1 MPRFED
7 NPTCWK
13 ITICKGAAVKIG
25 VNQILASIWE
35 FTKTLKIVFS
45 VSPLALGLYT
55 VNAIYGDTITMPCP
69 LEVPDGLMF
78 GKWKYEMPNGSPVFI
93 AFRSSTKKNVQYDDV
108 PDYKDRLSLSE
119 NYTLSIK
126 NARISDEKRFVC
138 MLVTEDD
145 VSEEPTIVK
154 VFNAEL
160 VDANCSCSLHQYFY
174 PIYVLEQPSQPEILH
189 QANLLETEKLQML
202 GECISRDS
210 YPEGNVTWYKNGRVL
225 QPLDD
230 VVVINLQKIVDRTTG
245 LFTMTSSLQYMPTK
259 EDVNAKF
266 SCIVTYYG
274 PSGQKTMQSEPVV
287 FDVHY
292 PTEKVTIQVLPQ
304 SSTIKE
310 GDNITLKC
318 SGNGNPP
325 PQEFL
330 FYIPGETEGIRS
342 SDSYV
347 MTDVRRNATGEYKC
361 SLTDKSMMDSTTIT
375 VHYLDL
381 QLTPSGEVT
390 KQIGEALP
398 VSCTISSSRNATV
411 FWIKDNTRMQTSPS
425 FSSLQYQDAGNYVC
439 ETTLQEVE
447 GLRKRQTLKLIVE
460 GKPQIKM
467 TKKTNTNKM
476 SKTIICHVEGFPKP
490 AVQWTVTGSGSILNK
505 ASIFLIYSPKTR
517 TEETKYVNGK
527 FSSKIII
534 APEEN
539 VTLTCI
545 AENELE
551 RTVTSMNV
559 SAISIPEYD
568 EPEDRTDD
576 NSEKVNDQ
584 AKLIVG
590 IVVGLLLV
598 ALIAGVVYWLYM
610 KKSNFLEWGKAV
622 TVGALDSKRKLVTP
636 KESLRRQQHRTF
648 QVCRG
653 KKNIPFFV
661 IGVVVCIILY
671 CLVIHTKTASKHVD
685 KDLGNIEENK
695 KLEENNHKSET

>member
-1 MPRFED
+1 
-7 NPTCWK
+7 
-13 ITICKGAAVKIG
+13 
-25 VNQILASIWE
+25 
-35 FTKTLKIVFS
+35 
-45 VSPLALGLYT
+45 PLALGLYT
-55 VNAIYGDTITMPCP
+55 VNAVYGDTITMPCP

-154 VFNAEL
+154 VFK
-160 VDANCSCSLHQYFY
+160 
-174 PIYVLEQPSQPEILH
+174 QPSQPEILH
-189 QANLLETEKLQML
+189 QADLLETEKLQML
-202 GECISRDS
+202 GECVSRDS

-225 QPLDD
+225 QPVDD

-245 LFTMTSSLQYMPTK
+245 LFTMTSSLQYVPTK

-342 SDSYV
+342 SDTYV

-460 GKPQIKM
+460 GKRADSYNCSLFFLNKIVNCNVVLVGKPQIKI

-490 AVQWTVTGSGSILNK
+490 AVQWTITGSGSIINK
-505 ASIFLIYSPKTR
+505 AK
-517 TEETKYVNGK
+517 ETKYVNGK
-527 FSSKIII
+527 FSSKIVI

-568 EPEDRTDD
+568 ETEGRSGDS
-576 NSEKVNDQ
+576 SENVNDQ

-598 ALIAGVVYWLYM
+598 ALIAGVVYWLYV
-610 KKSNFLEWGKAV
+610 KKS
-622 TVGALDSKRKLVTP
+622 
-636 KESLRRQQHRTF
+636 
-648 QVCRG
+648 
-653 KKNIPFFV
+653 
-661 IGVVVCIILY
+661 
-671 CLVIHTKTASKHVD
+671 KTASKHVD

>member
-1 MPRFED
+1 
-7 NPTCWK
+7 
-13 ITICKGAAVKIG
+13 
-25 VNQILASIWE
+25 
-35 FTKTLKIVFS
+35 
-45 VSPLALGLYT
+45 
-55 VNAIYGDTITMPCP
+55 MPCR

-78 GKWKYEMPNGSPVFI
+78 GKWKYV
-93 AFRSSTKKNVQYDDV
+93 
-108 PDYKDRLSLSE
+108 
-119 NYTLSIK
+119 SIY
-126 NARISDEKRFVC
+126 
-138 MLVTEDD
+138 L
-145 VSEEPTIVK
+145 
-154 VFNAEL
+154 
-160 VDANCSCSLHQYFY
+160 Y

-189 QANLLETEKLQML
+189 QADFLETEKLKML
-202 GECISRDS
+202 GECVVRDS

-225 QPLDD
+225 QPVEE
-230 VVVINLQKIVDRTTG
+230 VVVINLRKVENRSTG

-259 EDVNAKF
+259 EDANAKF
-266 SCIVTYYG
+266 TCIVTYYG
-274 PSGQKTMQSEPVV
+274 PSGQKTVQSEPVV

-292 PTEKVTIQVLPQ
+292 PTEKVTIRVLSQ

-310 GDNITLKC
+310 GDNVTLKC

-330 FYIPGETEGIRS
+330 FYIPVSPFLLSLCSEIFCIIPLSNTAIT
-342 SDSYV
+342 DS
-347 MTDVRRNATGEYKC
+347 
-361 SLTDKSMMDSTTIT
+361 
-375 VHYLDL
+375 
-381 QLTPSGEVT
+381 LTPSGEVT

-411 FWIKDNTRMQTSPS
+411 FWIKDNTRMKTSPS
-425 FSSLQYQDAGNYVC
+425 FSSLQYQDAGNYIC

-447 GLRKRQTLKLIVE
+447 GLKKRKTLKLIVE

-476 SKTIICHVEGFPKP
+476 SKTVVCHVEGFPKP
-490 AVQWTVTGSGSILNK
+490 AVQWTVTGSGSLINK
-505 ASIFLIYSPKTR
+505 

-545 AENELE
+545 AENQLE
-551 RTVTSMNV
+551 RTVTSLNV

-568 EPEDRTDD
+568 EPEDRNDD

-598 ALIAGVVYWLYM
+598 ALVAGVVYWLYV
-610 KKSNFLEWGKAV
+610 KKS
-622 TVGALDSKRKLVTP
+622 
-636 KESLRRQQHRTF
+636 
-648 QVCRG
+648 
-653 KKNIPFFV
+653 
-661 IGVVVCIILY
+661 
-671 CLVIHTKTASKHVD
+671 KTASKHVD

>member
-1 MPRFED
+1 MPVRKNCFFSL
-7 NPTCWK
+7 CC
-13 ITICKGAAVKIG
+13 ITQHLTALSSSREHIHYF
-25 VNQILASIWE
+25 L
-35 FTKTLKIVFS
+35 FFS
-45 VSPLALGLYT
+45 VSLLALGLYT
-55 VNAIYGDTITMPCP
+55 VNAVYGDTITMPCR

-78 GKWKYEMPNGSPVFI
+78 GKWKYV
-93 AFRSSTKKNVQYDDV
+93 
-108 PDYKDRLSLSE
+108 
-119 NYTLSIK
+119 SIY
-126 NARISDEKRFVC
+126 
-138 MLVTEDD
+138 L
-145 VSEEPTIVK
+145 
-154 VFNAEL
+154 
-160 VDANCSCSLHQYFY
+160 Y

-189 QANLLETEKLQML
+189 QADFLETEKLKML
-202 GECISRDS
+202 GECVVRDS

-225 QPLDD
+225 QPVEE
-230 VVVINLQKIVDRTTG
+230 VVVINLRKVENRSTG

-259 EDVNAKF
+259 EDANAKF
-266 SCIVTYYG
+266 TCIVTYYG
-274 PSGQKTMQSEPVV
+274 PSGQKTVQSEPVV

-292 PTEKVTIQVLPQ
+292 PTEKVTIRVLSQ

-310 GDNITLKC
+310 GDNVTLKC

-330 FYIPGETEGIRS
+330 FYIPVS
-342 SDSYV
+342 PFLLSL
-347 MTDVRRNATGEYKC
+347 C
-361 SLTDKSMMDSTTIT
+361 SEIFCIIP
-375 VHYLDL
+375 YLDL

-411 FWIKDNTRMQTSPS
+411 FWIKDNTRMKTSPS
-425 FSSLQYQDAGNYVC
+425 FSSLQYQDAGNYIC

-447 GLRKRQTLKLIVE
+447 GLKKRKTLKLIVE

-476 SKTIICHVEGFPKP
+476 SKTVVCHVEGFPKP
-490 AVQWTVTGSGSILNK
+490 AVQWTVTGSGSLINK
-505 ASIFLIYSPKTR
+505 

-545 AENELE
+545 AENQLE
-551 RTVTSMNV
+551 RTVTSLNV

-568 EPEDRTDD
+568 EPEDRNDD

-598 ALIAGVVYWLYM
+598 ALVAGVVYWLYV
-610 KKSNFLEWGKAV
+610 KKS
-622 TVGALDSKRKLVTP
+622 
-636 KESLRRQQHRTF
+636 
-648 QVCRG
+648 
-653 KKNIPFFV
+653 
-661 IGVVVCIILY
+661 
-671 CLVIHTKTASKHVD
+671 KTASKHVD

>member
-1 MPRFED
+1 
-7 NPTCWK
+7 
-13 ITICKGAAVKIG
+13 
-25 VNQILASIWE
+25 
-35 FTKTLKIVFS
+35 
-45 VSPLALGLYT
+45 PLALGLYT
-55 VNAIYGDTITMPCP
+55 VNAVYGDTITMPCR

-154 VFNAEL
+154 VFK
-160 VDANCSCSLHQYFY
+160 
-174 PIYVLEQPSQPEILH
+174 QPSQPEILH
-189 QANLLETEKLQML
+189 QADFLETEKLQML
-202 GECISRDS
+202 GECVARDS

-225 QPLDD
+225 QP
-230 VVVINLQKIVDRTTG
+230 VEEAVVINLQKIANRSTG

-259 EDVNAKF
+259 EDANAKF
-266 SCIVTYYG
+266 SCVVTYYG
-274 PSGQKTMQSEPVV
+274 PSGQKTIQSEPVV

-342 SDSYV
+342 SDTYS

-425 FSSLQYQDAGNYVC
+425 FSSLQYQDAGNYIC
-439 ETTLQEVE
+439 ATTLQEVE
-447 GLRKRQTLKLIVE
+447 GLQKRKTLKLIVE

-476 SKTIICHVEGFPKP
+476 SKTIVCHVEGFPKP
-490 AVQWTVTGSGSILNK
+490 AVQWTVTGSGSIINK
-505 ASIFLIYSPKTR
+505 AK
-517 TEETKYVNGK
+517 ETKYVNGK
-527 FSSKIII
+527 FSSKIVI

-545 AENELE
+545 AENQLE
-551 RTVTSMNV
+551 RTVTSLNV
-559 SAISIPEYD
+559 SASECLLKTISLKHA
-568 EPEDRTDD
+568 
-576 NSEKVNDQ
+576 KVT
-584 AKLIVG
+584 L
-590 IVVGLLLV
+590 
-598 ALIAGVVYWLYM
+598 
-610 KKSNFLEWGKAV
+610 
-622 TVGALDSKRKLVTP
+622 
-636 KESLRRQQHRTF
+636 
-648 QVCRG
+648 
-653 KKNIPFFV
+653 FFR
-661 IGVVVCIILY
+661 Y
-671 CLVIHTKTASKHVD
+671 RAASKHVD

>member
-1 MPRFED
+1 MLHRE
-7 NPTCWK
+7 
-13 ITICKGAAVKIG
+13 
-25 VNQILASIWE
+25 ILANAPGFNI
-35 FTKTLKIVFS
+35 FCLKLPS
-45 VSPLALGLYT
+45 LGLYT
-55 VNAIYGDTITMPCP
+55 VNAIYGDTITMPCR

-108 PDYKDRLSLSE
+108 PDYKNRLSLSE
-119 NYTLSIK
+119 NYTLSIR

-138 MLVTEDD
+138 ML
-145 VSEEPTIVK
+145 
-154 VFNAEL
+154 
-160 VDANCSCSLHQYFY
+160 
-174 PIYVLEQPSQPEILH
+174 
-189 QANLLETEKLQML
+189 L
-202 GECISRDS
+202 GECIARDS
-210 YPEGNVTWYKNGRVL
+210 YPEGNITWYKNGRVL
-225 QPLDD
+225 QPVEE
-230 VVVINLQKIVDRTTG
+230 VVVINLQKTVDKSTG

-259 EDVNAKF
+259 EDANAKF
-266 SCIVTYYG
+266 TCSVTYLG
-274 PSGQKTMQSEPVV
+274 PSGQKTIQSDPVV

-292 PTEKVTIQVLPQ
+292 PTEKVTIRVLSQ

-310 GDNITLKC
+310 GDNVTLEC

-342 SDSYV
+342 SDTYV
-347 MTDVRRNATGEYKC
+347 MADVRRNATGEYKC
-361 SLTDKSMMDSTTIT
+361 SLIDKSMMDATTIT

-411 FWIKDNTRMQTSPS
+411 LWIKDNTRMQTSPS
-425 FSSLQYQDAGNYVC
+425 FSSLQYQDAGNYIC

-447 GLRKRQTLKLIVE
+447 GLKKRKTLKLIVE

-476 SKTIICHVEGFPKP
+476 SKTIVCHVEGFPKP
-490 AVQWTVTGSGSILNK
+490 AVQWTVTGSGSIINK
-505 ASIFLIYSPKTR
+505 

-527 FSSKIII
+527 FSSKIVI

-539 VTLTCI
+539 VTLTCT
-545 AENELE
+545 AENQLE
-551 RTVTSMNV
+551 RTVTSLNV

-598 ALIAGVVYWLYM
+598 ALVAGVVYWLYA
-610 KKSNFLEWGKAV
+610 KKS
-622 TVGALDSKRKLVTP
+622 
-636 KESLRRQQHRTF
+636 
-648 QVCRG
+648 
-653 KKNIPFFV
+653 
-661 IGVVVCIILY
+661 
-671 CLVIHTKTASKHVD
+671 KTASKHVD

>member
-1 MPRFED
+1 MMEP
-7 NPTCWK
+7 P
-13 ITICKGAAVKIG
+13 AAACASCRRRPLPPPLLCLL
-25 VNQILASIWE
+25 LAALCLPS
-35 FTKTLKIVFS
+35 
-45 VSPLALGLYT
+45 ALGLYT
-55 VNAIYGDTITMPCP
+55 VNAVYGDTITMPCR

-154 VFNAEL
+154 VFK
-160 VDANCSCSLHQYFY
+160 
-174 PIYVLEQPSQPEILH
+174 QPSQPEILH
-189 QANLLETEKLQML
+189 QADFLETEKLQML
-202 GECISRDS
+202 GECVARDS

-225 QPLDD
+225 QPVED
-230 VVVINLQKIVDRTTG
+230 VVVINLQKIVDKSTG

-259 EDVNAKF
+259 EDANAKF

-274 PSGQKTMQSEPVV
+274 PSGQKTIQSEPVV

-292 PTEKVTIQVLPQ
+292 PTEKVTIQVLSQ
-304 SSTIKE
+304 STVKE

-330 FYIPGETEGIRS
+330 FYIPGEAEGIRS
-342 SDSYV
+342 SDTYV
-347 MTDVRRNATGEYKC
+347 MADVRRNATGEYKC
-361 SLTDKSMMDSTTIT
+361 SLTDKSMMASTTIT

-425 FSSLQYQDAGNYVC
+425 FSSLQYQDAGNYIC

-447 GLRKRQTLKLIVE
+447 GLKKRKTLKLIVE

-476 SKTIICHVEGFPKP
+476 SKTIVCHVEGFPKP
-490 AVQWTVTGSGSILNK
+490 AVQWTVTGSGSIINK
-505 ASIFLIYSPKTR
+505 

-527 FSSKIII
+527 FSSKIVI

-545 AENELE
+545 AENQLE
-551 RTVTSMNV
+551 RTVTSLNV

-568 EPEDRTDD
+568 EPEDRNDD

-590 IVVGLLLV
+590 IVVGLLLA
-598 ALIAGVVYWLYM
+598 ALVAGVVYWLYV
-610 KKSNFLEWGKAV
+610 KKSNDAKGKSEKA
-622 TVGALDSKRKLVTP
+622 AAQNFP
-636 KESLRRQQHRTF
+636 SLPR
-648 QVCRG
+648 
-653 KKNIPFFV
+653 
-661 IGVVVCIILY
+661 
-671 CLVIHTKTASKHVD
+671 TASKHVD

>member
-1 MPRFED
+1 MMEP
-7 NPTCWK
+7 P
-13 ITICKGAAVKIG
+13 AAAACASCRRRPLPPLLCLL
-25 VNQILASIWE
+25 LAA
-35 FTKTLKIVFS
+35 LCL
-45 VSPLALGLYT
+45 PPALGLYT

-154 VFNAEL
+154 VFK
-160 VDANCSCSLHQYFY
+160 
-174 PIYVLEQPSQPEILH
+174 QPSPPEILH

-225 QPLDD
+225 QPVDG
-230 VVVINLQKIVDRTTG
+230 VVVINLQKMVDRTTG

-274 PSGQKTMQSEPVV
+274 PSGQKTIQSEPVV

-342 SDSYV
+342 SDTYV

-505 ASIFLIYSPKTR
+505 

-527 FSSKIII
+527 FSSKIVI

-568 EPEDRTDD
+568 EPEDRGDD

-598 ALIAGVVYWLYM
+598 ALIAGVVYWLYV
-610 KKSNFLEWGKAV
+610 KKSNDAKGKSEKA
-622 TVGALDSKRKLVTP
+622 AAQNFP
-636 KESLRRQQHRTF
+636 SLPR
-648 QVCRG
+648 
-653 KKNIPFFV
+653 
-661 IGVVVCIILY
+661 
-671 CLVIHTKTASKHVD
+671 TASKHVD

>member
-1 MPRFED
+1 P
-7 NPTCWK
+7 
-13 ITICKGAAVKIG
+13 V
-25 VNQILASIWE
+25 
-35 FTKTLKIVFS
+35 
-45 VSPLALGLYT
+45 ALGLYT
-55 VNAIYGDTITMPCP
+55 VNAVYGDTITMPCR

-154 VFNAEL
+154 VFK
-160 VDANCSCSLHQYFY
+160 
-174 PIYVLEQPSQPEILH
+174 QPSQPEILH
-189 QANLLETEKLQML
+189 QADFLETEKLQML
-202 GECISRDS
+202 GECVARDS

-225 QPLDD
+225 QPVEE
-230 VVVINLQKIVDRTTG
+230 VVVINFQKIVDKSTG
-245 LFTMTSSLQYMPTK
+245 LFTMTSSLHYMPTK

-274 PSGQKTMQSEPVV
+274 PSGQKTIKSEPVV

-304 SSTIKE
+304 SSAIKE

-330 FYIPGETEGIRS
+330 FYIPGEAEGIRS
-342 SDSYV
+342 SDAYL

-361 SLTDKSMMDSTTIT
+361 SLTDKSMMDTTTIT

-411 FWIKDNTRMQTSPS
+411 FWSKDNTRMPTSPS
-425 FSSLQYQDAGNYVC
+425 FSSLQYQDAGNYIC
-439 ETTLQEVE
+439 ATTLQGVE
-447 GLRKRQTLKLIVE
+447 GLQKRKTLKLIVE

-490 AVQWTVTGSGSILNK
+490 AVQWTVTGSGSIINK
-505 ASIFLIYSPKTR
+505 AKETR
-517 TEETKYVNGK
+517 YVNGK
-527 FSSKIII
+527 FSSKIVI

-545 AENELE
+545 AENQLE
-551 RTVTSMNV
+551 RTVTSLNV
-559 SAISIPEYD
+559 SAINIPEYD
-568 EPEDRTDD
+568 EPEDRNDD

-590 IVVGLLLV
+590 IVVGLLLA
-598 ALIAGVVYWLYM
+598 ALVAGVVYWLYV
-610 KKSNFLEWGKAV
+610 KKS
-622 TVGALDSKRKLVTP
+622 
-636 KESLRRQQHRTF
+636 
-648 QVCRG
+648 
-653 KKNIPFFV
+653 
-661 IGVVVCIILY
+661 
-671 CLVIHTKTASKHVD
+671 KTASKHVD

>member
-1 MPRFED
+1 MMESPA
-7 NPTCWK
+7 T
-13 ITICKGAAVKIG
+13 AACASCRRRPLPPLLCLL
-25 VNQILASIWE
+25 LAA
-35 FTKTLKIVFS
+35 LCL
-45 VSPLALGLYT
+45 PPALGLYT

-154 VFNAEL
+154 VFK
-160 VDANCSCSLHQYFY
+160 
-174 PIYVLEQPSQPEILH
+174 QPSQPEILH

-202 GECISRDS
+202 GECVSRDS

-266 SCIVTYYG
+266 SCIVAYYE
-274 PSGQKTMQSEPVV
+274 PSGQKTMQSEAVV

-342 SDSYV
+342 SDTYV

-505 ASIFLIYSPKTR
+505 AK
-517 TEETKYVNGK
+517 ETKYVNGK
-527 FSSKIII
+527 FSSKIVI

-584 AKLIVG
+584 TKLIVG

-598 ALIAGVVYWLYM
+598 ALIAGVVYWLYV
-610 KKSNFLEWGKAV
+610 KKS
-622 TVGALDSKRKLVTP
+622 
-636 KESLRRQQHRTF
+636 
-648 QVCRG
+648 
-653 KKNIPFFV
+653 
-661 IGVVVCIILY
+661 
-671 CLVIHTKTASKHVD
+671 KTASKHVD

>member
-1 MPRFED
+1 
-7 NPTCWK
+7 
-13 ITICKGAAVKIG
+13 
-25 VNQILASIWE
+25 
-35 FTKTLKIVFS
+35 
-45 VSPLALGLYT
+45 
-55 VNAIYGDTITMPCP
+55 MPCR

-78 GKWKYEMPNGSPVFI
+78 GKWKYV
-93 AFRSSTKKNVQYDDV
+93 
-108 PDYKDRLSLSE
+108 
-119 NYTLSIK
+119 SIY
-126 NARISDEKRFVC
+126 
-138 MLVTEDD
+138 L
-145 VSEEPTIVK
+145 
-154 VFNAEL
+154 
-160 VDANCSCSLHQYFY
+160 Y

-189 QANLLETEKLQML
+189 QADFLETEKLKML
-202 GECISRDS
+202 GECVVRDS

-225 QPLDD
+225 QPVEE
-230 VVVINLQKIVDRTTG
+230 VVVINLRKVENRSTG

-259 EDVNAKF
+259 EDANAKF
-266 SCIVTYYG
+266 TCIVTYYG
-274 PSGQKTMQSEPVV
+274 PSGQKTVQSEPVV

-292 PTEKVTIQVLPQ
+292 PTEKVTIRVLSQ

-310 GDNITLKC
+310 GDNVTLKC

-330 FYIPGETEGIRS
+330 FYIPALILCMLQS
-342 SDSYV
+342 
-347 MTDVRRNATGEYKC
+347 C
-361 SLTDKSMMDSTTIT
+361 SKT
-375 VHYLDL
+375 VSYLDL

-411 FWIKDNTRMQTSPS
+411 FWIKDNTRMKTSPS
-425 FSSLQYQDAGNYVC
+425 FSSLQYQDAGNYIC

-447 GLRKRQTLKLIVE
+447 GLKKRKTLKLIVE

-476 SKTIICHVEGFPKP
+476 SKTVVCHVEGFPKP
-490 AVQWTVTGSGSILNK
+490 AVQWTVTGSGSLINK
-505 ASIFLIYSPKTR
+505 

-545 AENELE
+545 AENQLE
-551 RTVTSMNV
+551 RTVTSLNV

-568 EPEDRTDD
+568 EPEDRNDD

-598 ALIAGVVYWLYM
+598 ALVAGVVYWLYV
-610 KKSNFLEWGKAV
+610 KKS
-622 TVGALDSKRKLVTP
+622 
-636 KESLRRQQHRTF
+636 
-648 QVCRG
+648 
-653 KKNIPFFV
+653 
-661 IGVVVCIILY
+661 
-671 CLVIHTKTASKHVD
+671 KTASKHVD